1 MSAPQLH
8 LLINHVPVIGIW
20 FAAATLAIGLASRNR
35 TVARL
40 GVAMLLFLAL
50 AGIPVFLSGEP
61 SEHVIEHAAGV
72 SEHQI
77 HEHEDMA
84 RVSFIGLGFL
94 GLLALWSL
102 VRHRGADAR
111 RGFLTLLLLLTV
123 ALGGVLGVTAHRGG
137 LIRHP
142 ELRPDFAT
150 PSAPEHDRD

>member
-1 MSAPQLH
+1 
-8 LLINHVPVIGIW
+8 
-20 FAAATLAIGLASRNR
+20 
-35 TVARL
+35 RL
-40 GVAMLLFLAL
+40 GAAMVLFLAL

-84 RVSFIGLGFL
+84 RVSFTGLGVL

-102 VRHRGADAR
+102 IRHRRPDAP
-111 RGFLTLLLLLTV
+111 RGFLTLLLLLTI
-123 ALGGVLGVTAHRGG
+123 ALGGALGLTAQRGG

-142 ELRPDFAT
+142 ELRPDFAA